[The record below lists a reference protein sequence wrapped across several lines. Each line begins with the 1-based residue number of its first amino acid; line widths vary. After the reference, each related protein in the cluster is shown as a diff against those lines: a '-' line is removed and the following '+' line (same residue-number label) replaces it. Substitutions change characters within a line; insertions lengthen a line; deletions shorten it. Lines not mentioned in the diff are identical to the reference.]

1 MATYFVKSWSMAL
14 DSTCRFKQYITC
26 MYTSKCYRIKKHSC
40 TVVPS
45 YTTNV
50 SLSLELELLKLK
62 GTHCRIQV
70 PLNPSHLQSCLVL
83 FLFCDKLL
91 NSMYGSKKLGRS
103 PDETYSLF
111 LLIQWPLKSNPVTTK
126 CASLPNLFARTL
138 NKNKVNM

>member
-1 MATYFVKSWSMAL
+1 MAL

-62 GTHCRIQV
+62 GTLPYSGATQPI
-70 PLNPSHLQSCLVL
+70 PSSILLSIILVL
-83 FLFCDKLL
+83 
-91 NSMYGSKKLGRS
+91 R
-103 PDETYSLF
+103 
-111 LLIQWPLKSNPVTTK
+111 QTTK
-126 CASLPNLFARTL
+126 L
-138 NKNKVNM
+138 NVRQQKTGSFPRRNIFIVFIDPMAFKIKPCDD